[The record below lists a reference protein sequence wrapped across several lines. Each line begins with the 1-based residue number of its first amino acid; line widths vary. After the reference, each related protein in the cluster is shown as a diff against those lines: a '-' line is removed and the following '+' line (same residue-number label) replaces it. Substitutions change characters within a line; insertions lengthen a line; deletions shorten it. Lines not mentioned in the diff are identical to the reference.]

1 MQDLVILG
9 AGGHGKVTADLARA
23 CGFHP
28 RAFVDVARVGELAEP
43 GGTTIDMDQAAFMA
57 AVLRGET
64 PFGTNATIAIG
75 DNTARLNLFFELRR
89 HMNLPTLVHPTA
101 WVSPSA
107 QIGLGTH
114 ICPMVVIH
122 PAAWVGH
129 ATILN
134 TRCIVEHDCIVG
146 DGVHIS
152 PGAVLCGGVEVG
164 DGAWIGA
171 GAVVIPGIRIG
182 ENAIIGAGAVVI
194 RDVPAGA
201 KMVGNPAR
209 HIMTP

>member
-1 MQDLVILG
+1 MKDLVILG
-9 AGGHGKVTADLARA
+9 AGGHGKVVADLARA
-23 CGFHP
+23 CGYQP
-28 RAFVDVARVGELAEP
+28 RAFVDVARIGEIAEP
-43 GGTTIDMDQAAFMA
+43 GGTRIELEQSAFLA
-57 AVLRGET
+57 AVTKGEFV
-64 PFGTNATIAIG
+64 FGPNATIAIG
-75 DNTARLNLFFELRR
+75 NNQARLDLFFELKR

-107 QIGLGTH
+107 EIGAGTH
-114 ICPMVVIH
+114 LCPMVVIH
-122 PAAWVGH
+122 PAAWVGQ

-134 TRCIVEHDCIVG
+134 TRCIIEHDCVVG

-152 PGAVLCGGVEVG
+152 PGAVLCGGVQVG

-182 ENAIIGAGAVVI
+182 ENAIVGAGAVVI

-201 KMVGNPAR
+201 KVVGNPAR
-209 HIMTP
+209 ALK